1 VGSITLKRIMLVDD
15 DEDVVFSIT
24 ASLEH
29 NGFEVDGF
37 TNPRLA
43 LEHFQKGKYVML
55 IVDIRMPEIDG
66 FGLYEKLEEIDQDVK
81 VCFITGFDFNYLALR
96 EIYPSLNFGSFIR
109 KPIETDEL
117 VNRIKL
123 ELG

>member
-1 VGSITLKRIMLVDD
+1 MVLKKIMLVDD
-15 DEDVVFSIT
+15 EEDTVLSIT

-29 NGFEVDGF
+29 NGFKVDGF
-37 TNPRLA
+37 TDPKLA
-43 LEHFQKGKYVML
+43 LEHFTKGKYVMV

-66 FGLYEKLEEIDQDVK
+66 FELYEKLEEIDNDVK

-117 VNRIKL
+117 VNKIKL

>member
-1 VGSITLKRIMLVDD
+1 MLVDD
-15 DEDVVFSIT
+15 EEDIVLSIT

-29 NGFEVDGF
+29 NGFEVDGY
-37 TNPRLA
+37 TDPKLA
-43 LEHFQKGKYVML
+43 LEHFLKGKYVMV

-66 FGLYEKLEEIDQDVK
+66 FELYEKLEEIDQDVK

-117 VNRIKL
+117 VKKIKM

>member
-1 VGSITLKRIMLVDD
+1 MLVDD
-15 DEDVVFSIT
+15 EEDIVLSVT

-29 NGFEVDGF
+29 NGFKVDGF
-37 TNPRLA
+37 TDPKLA
-43 LEHFQKGKYVML
+43 LERFLKGKYVMV
-55 IVDIRMPEIDG
+55 IVDIRMPGMDG
-66 FGLYEKLEEIDQDVK
+66 FEFYEKLEEMDKDVK

-96 EIYPSLNFGSFIR
+96 EIYPTLDFGSFIR

-117 VNRIKL
+117 VNKIKL

>member
-1 VGSITLKRIMLVDD
+1 MLVDD
-15 DEDVVFSIT
+15 EEDIVLSIT
-24 ASLEH
+24 AGLEH

-37 TNPRLA
+37 TDPKLA
-43 LEHFQKGKYVML
+43 LEHFKKGKYAMI
-55 IVDIRMPEIDG
+55 IVDIRMPEIGG
-66 FGLYEKLEEIDQDVK
+66 FELYEKLEEIDQDVK

-96 EIYPSLNFGSFIR
+96 EIYPSLDFGSFIR

-117 VNRIKL
+117 VNKIKM